1 MAAKRNPVRR
11 GLTQKELA
19 EMANVS
25 VRTVSRRYAEP
36 RNEFRGRAER
46 RKQKAVQ
53 LRAEGLSI
61 RAIAA
66 EMGISAGSVHRY
78 LKDS

>member
-1 MAAKRNPVRR
+1 MAAKGNPVRR

-19 EMANVS
+19 EMAKVS

>member
-1 MAAKRNPVRR
+1 MAAKGSPVRK

-36 RNEFRGRAER
+36 RDEFRGRAER
-46 RKQKAVQ
+46 RKKKAIE
-53 LRAEGLSI
+53 LRAEGLTI